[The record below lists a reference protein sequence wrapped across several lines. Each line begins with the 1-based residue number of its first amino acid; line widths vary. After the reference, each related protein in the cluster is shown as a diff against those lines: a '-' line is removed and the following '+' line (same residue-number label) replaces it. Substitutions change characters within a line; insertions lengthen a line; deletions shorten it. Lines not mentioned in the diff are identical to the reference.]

1 MSARRVALA
10 LLVVLAGLLGGA
22 GPVGAALIAHA
33 QLVSTTPADG
43 DTLETADTVTLT
55 FSEDIN
61 AQFLQVRVEG
71 PGGDETD
78 GDPVADGRDVV
89 QALAADLLPGEHRVT
104 YRVVSVDGHP
114 VSGTFAFTTTGTS
127 AAVSPTTS
135 DPSSTSAS
143 ASAAA
148 TQRATPTASAD
159 PASAPAETAPGWVVA
174 ALVGLIVLVVVGA
187 AAMLLRR
194 RRDTGEEPPS

>member
-114 VSGTFAFTTTGTS
+114 VSGTFAFTTTGPS
-127 AAVSPTTS
+127 AAASPT
-135 DPSSTSAS
+135 AS

-148 TQRATPTASAD
+148 TQRATPTASTDA
-159 PASAPAETAPGWVVA
+159 ASAPAETAPGWVVA

-187 AAMLLRR
+187 ATMLLRR

>member
-114 VSGTFAFTTTGTS
+114 VSGTFAFTTTGPS
-127 AAVSPTTS
+127 AAASPTTS
-135 DPSSTSAS
+135 ASASAS

-148 TQRATPTASAD
+148 TQRATPTASTDA
-159 PASAPAETAPGWVVA
+159 ASAPAETAPGWVVA
-174 ALVGLIVLVVVGA
+174 ALVGLIVLVVAGA
-187 AAMLLRR
+187 ATMLLRR

>member
-114 VSGTFAFTTTGTS
+114 VSGTFAFTTTGPS
-127 AAVSPTTS
+127 AAASPTA
-135 DPSSTSAS
+135 SAS

-148 TQRATPTASAD
+148 TQRATPTASTDA
-159 PASAPAETAPGWVVA
+159 ASAPAETAPGWVVA

-187 AAMLLRR
+187 ATMLLRR